1 MSEGLFD
8 KESKTPLYY
17 QLYRVL
23 KERISDGTYQVGE
36 VLPSENDMIRE
47 FGVSR
52 ITIRRALTDLENDGY
67 IEKRKGKGSTVL
79 RMRLDRPLTVF
90 NSFSGDA
97 LSRGDRPGSIVLGLD
112 REPAGVYVA
121 DKLGISSEDEVY
133 FLRRLRL
140 LNGRIVALH
149 KSYVRTDLGFDIS
162 PEDFGED
169 TSLYS
174 FLEGQGIELGS
185 ADETVE
191 ARLATN
197 ELRRCLFIDEQYCA
211 VVYKERV
218 TYDARMRPVEFSEN
232 SYLGDQYKYSI
243 HIVNVTGGMQ
253 R

>member
-1 MSEGLFD
+1 MTGSPIDKTSE
-8 KESKTPLYY
+8 EPLYY
-17 QLYRVL
+17 QLYSVL
-23 KERISDGTYQVGE
+23 KERIVDGTYQVGE
-36 VLPSENDMIRE
+36 TLPSENEMIRE

-52 ITIRRALTDLENDGY
+52 ITVRRALSDLENDGY
-67 IEKRKGKGSTVL
+67 IEKRKGKGSIVL

-97 LSRGDRPGSIVLGLD
+97 IARGDRPGSIVLSVERML
-112 REPAGVYVA
+112 AGVHVA
-121 DKLGISSEDEVY
+121 EKLGISANDEVY
-133 FLRRLRL
+133 ALIRLRL

-149 KSYVRTDLGFDIS
+149 KSYVRTDLGFEIS

-174 FLEGQGIELGS
+174 FLEEHGIVLGS

-191 ARLATN
+191 ARLATA
-197 ELRRCLFIDEQYCA
+197 ELRRYLFIDEQYCA

-218 TYDARMRPVEFSEN
+218 TYDVRMNPIEFSEN

-243 HIVNVTGGMQ
+243 HIVNVTGGIQ